1 MVTHTFPAGSRR
13 AFDDRAFLGIAAI
26 LAFGTYFVV
35 FRLTGSGTAVDDAF
49 ASLRNFIPLALLTL
63 AVRPVLL
70 RHVRHLAPTSQL
82 AAHLA
87 LGTAFSA
94 LWYWL
99 LMVMIGLWSG
109 GGLTSFEVRPFF
121 DDPAFAWQ
129 MLQGA
134 AAYTA
139 ITAVTFMRET
149 EREAAL
155 PSPPSS
161 DTTQVS
167 QKPSLQRYLVRRGED
182 IMPVDVGDIIAIEGA
197 DDYAEVVSASGRHLV
212 RATLAALENSLDGS
226 SFVRV
231 HRSRIINL
239 RRLVRAEP
247 AGGGRLLLHM
257 ENGHVVH
264 SSRAG
269 ARAMRELTI

>member
-1 MVTHTFPAGSRR
+1 MMATTSPARSRSG
-13 AFDDRAFLGIAAI
+13 FNDRAFLGIAAL
-26 LAFGTYFVV
+26 LAFGTYFIV
-35 FRLTGSGTAVDDAF
+35 FRLSGSGTVLDDAL
-49 ASLRNFIPLALLTL
+49 ASLRNFVPLALLTL
-63 AVRPVLL
+63 ALRPVLL
-70 RHVRHLAPTSQL
+70 RYVRSLEPAAQL
-82 AAHLA
+82 TAHLA

-109 GGLTSFEVRPFF
+109 GGFTRFEVRPFF

-134 AAYTA
+134 AVYTT

-149 EREAAL
+149 NREAVLASVPAL
-155 PSPPSS
+155 DPAQPRE
-161 DTTQVS
+161 
-167 QKPSLQRYLVRRGED
+167 KPALQRYLVRRGED
-182 IMPVDVGDIIAIEGA
+182 IMPVDVADIITIEGA

-212 RATLAALENSLDGS
+212 RATLSALEHNLDGS

-257 ENGHVVH
+257 ENGEVVH

-269 ARAMRELTI
+269 AKAMRELII